1 MKSIKYNNMGLFDKI
16 FKSEK
21 DTVKPELKTV
31 PWIQLTEMET
41 LEEIAETSKEHTVAI
56 LKHSTSCGIS
66 RMVLRQFEQS
76 YDLKDQQMK
85 LYFLDLLAYR
95 DISNKIASRFNV
107 PHQSPQILVIRNGK
121 VIFDASHSSIQAE
134 KLKEFIG

>member
-1 MKSIKYNNMGLFDKI
+1 MGFFDKI
-16 FKSEK
+16 FNSEK
-21 DTVKPELKTV
+21 DTNQAEIKTV

-41 LEEIAETSKEHTVAI
+41 LDEIAETSKTQTVAI

-76 YDLKDQQMK
+76 YDLKEEQIK
-85 LYFLDLLAYR
+85 LYFLDLLSYR

-107 PHQSPQILVIRNGK
+107 PHQSPQLLVIKDGE
-121 VIFDASHSSIQAE
+121 VVFDASHSSIQSE
-134 KLKEFIG
+134 KLNEFVG

>member
-1 MKSIKYNNMGLFDKI
+1 MGFFDKI
-16 FKSEK
+16 FNSEK
-21 DTVKPELKTV
+21 DTNHTEIKTI

-41 LEEIAETSKEHTVAI
+41 LDEIAETSKKQTVAI

-76 YDLKDQQMK
+76 YDLKDEDIK

-107 PHQSPQILVIRNGK
+107 PHQSPQLLVIVDGK
-121 VIFDASHSSIQAE
+121 VVFDASHSSIQSE
-134 KLKEFIG
+134 KLNEFVG

>member
-1 MKSIKYNNMGLFDKI
+1 MFNR
-16 FKSEK
+16 EK
-21 DTVKPELKTV
+21 DTNKTDIKTV
-31 PWIQLTEMET
+31 PWIQLTELKT
-41 LEEIAETSKEHTVAI
+41 LEEIAETSKKQTVAI

-76 YDLKDQQMK
+76 YDLKDEQIK

-107 PHQSPQILVIRNGK
+107 PHQSPQLLVIKDGK
-121 VIFDASHSSIQAE
+121 VVYEASHSSIQSE
-134 KLKEFIG
+134 KLNEFVR

>member
-1 MKSIKYNNMGLFDKI
+1 MGFFDKI
-16 FKSEK
+16 FNSEK
-21 DTVKPELKTV
+21 DTNQAEIKTV

-41 LEEIAETSKEHTVAI
+41 LDEIAETSKKQTVAI

-76 YDLKDQQMK
+76 YDLKDEQIK
-85 LYFLDLLAYR
+85 LYFLDLIAYR

-107 PHQSPQILVIRNGK
+107 PHQSPQLLVIVDGK
-121 VIFDASHSSIQAE
+121 VVFDASHSSIQSE
-134 KLKEFIG
+134 KLIEFV

>member
-1 MKSIKYNNMGLFDKI
+1 MGFFDNMFNR
-16 FKSEK
+16 EK
-21 DTVKPELKTV
+21 DTNKTDIKTV
-31 PWIQLTEMET
+31 PWIQLTELKT
-41 LEEIAETSKEHTVAI
+41 LEEIAETSKKQTVAI

-76 YDLKDQQMK
+76 YDLKDEQIK

-107 PHQSPQILVIRNGK
+107 PHQSPQLLVIKDGK
-121 VIFDASHSSIQAE
+121 VVYEASHSSIQSE
-134 KLKEFIG
+134 KLNEFVR

>member
-1 MKSIKYNNMGLFDKI
+1 MGFFDKI
-16 FKSEK
+16 FNSEK
-21 DTVKPELKTV
+21 DTPRAEIKSV

-41 LEEIAETSKEHTVAI
+41 LGEIAETSKKQTVAI

-76 YDLKDQQMK
+76 YDLKDGQIK

-107 PHQSPQILVIRNGK
+107 PHQSPQLLIIKDGK
-121 VIFDASHSSIQAE
+121 VVFDASHSGIEAG
-134 KLKEFIG
+134 KIKEFIG

>member
-1 MKSIKYNNMGLFDKI
+1 MGFFDKI
-16 FKSEK
+16 FNSEK
-21 DTVKPELKTV
+21 DTNKAEVKTV
-31 PWIQLTEMET
+31 PWIQLTKMET
-41 LEEIAETSKEHTVAI
+41 LDVIAEISKKQPVAI

-76 YDLKDQQMK
+76 YDLKDEQIK

-107 PHQSPQILVIRNGK
+107 PHQSPQLLVIVDGK
-121 VIFDASHSSIQAE
+121 VVFDASHSSIQSE
-134 KLKEFIG
+134 KLNEFVG

>member
-1 MKSIKYNNMGLFDKI
+1 MGFFDKI
-16 FKSEK
+16 FNSEK
-21 DTVKPELKTV
+21 DTNKAEIKTV

-41 LEEIAETSKEHTVAI
+41 LNEIAETSKKQTVAI

-76 YDLKDQQMK
+76 YDLKEEQVK
-85 LYFLDLLAYR
+85 LYFLDLLTYR

-107 PHQSPQILVIRNGK
+107 PHQSPQLLVIKDGK
-121 VIFDASHSSIQAE
+121 VVFETSHSSIQSE
-134 KLKEFIG
+134 KISEFVR

>member
-1 MKSIKYNNMGLFDKI
+1 MGFFDKI
-16 FKSEK
+16 FNSEK
-21 DTVKPELKTV
+21 DTNKAEIKTV

-41 LEEIAETSKEHTVAI
+41 LDAIAETSKKQPVAI

-76 YDLKDQQMK
+76 YDLKDEQIK
-85 LYFLDLLAYR
+85 LYFLDLLAFR

-107 PHQSPQILVIRNGK
+107 PHQSPQLLVIKDGK
-121 VIFDASHSSIQAE
+121 VVYDASHSSIQSE
-134 KLKEFIG
+134 KLNEFIK

>member
-1 MKSIKYNNMGLFDKI
+1 MGFFDKI
-16 FKSEK
+16 FNSEK
-21 DTVKPELKTV
+21 DTNQAEIKTV
-31 PWIQLTEMET
+31 PWIQLTKMET
-41 LEEIAETSKEHTVAI
+41 LDEIAQTSKKQTVAI

-76 YDLKDQQMK
+76 YDLKEEQIK

-107 PHQSPQILVIRNGK
+107 PHQSPQLLVIKDGE
-121 VIFDASHSSIQAE
+121 VVFDASHGSIQSE
-134 KLKEFIG
+134 KLNEFVG

>member
-1 MKSIKYNNMGLFDKI
+1 MGFFDKI
-16 FKSEK
+16 FNSEK
-21 DTVKPELKTV
+21 NTNKAEIKTV
-31 PWIQLTEMET
+31 PWNQLTEMET
-41 LEEIAETSKEHTVAI
+41 LDELVEISNNQTVAI

-76 YDLKDQQMK
+76 YDLKDDQIK

-107 PHQSPQILVIRNGK
+107 PHQSPQLLVIVDGK
-121 VIFDASHSSIQAE
+121 VVFDASHSSIQSE
-134 KLKEFIG
+134 KLNEFVR

>member
-1 MKSIKYNNMGLFDKI
+1 MGFFDKI
-16 FKSEK
+16 FNNEK
-21 DTVKPELKTV
+21 DTNKTDINSV
-31 PWIQLTEMET
+31 PWIQLTELKT
-41 LEEIAETSKEHTVAI
+41 LDEIAEISKKQTVAI

-76 YDLKDQQMK
+76 YDLKEEQIK

-107 PHQSPQILVIRNGK
+107 PHQSPQLLVIKDGK
-121 VIFDASHSSIQAE
+121 VVFETSHSSIQSE
-134 KLKEFIG
+134 KLKEFVR

>member
-1 MKSIKYNNMGLFDKI
+1 MGFFDKI

-21 DTVKPELKTV
+21 ITNKAEIKTV
-31 PWIQLTEMET
+31 PWIQLTKIET
-41 LEEIAETSKEHTVAI
+41 LDEIAEISKKQTVAI

-76 YDLKDQQMK
+76 YDLKDEQIK
-85 LYFLDLLAYR
+85 LYFLDLLAHR

-107 PHQSPQILVIRNGK
+107 PHQSPQMLVIKDGK
-121 VIFDASHSSIQAE
+121 VVFDASHSSIQSE
-134 KLKEFIG
+134 KLNEFIG

>member
-1 MKSIKYNNMGLFDKI
+1 MGFFDKI
-16 FKSEK
+16 FNSEK
-21 DTVKPELKTV
+21 ERPKAEIKAV

-41 LEEIAETSKEHTVAI
+41 LEEIDEISKKQTVAI

-76 YDLKDQQMK
+76 YDLKDEQVK
-85 LYFLDLLAYR
+85 LYFLDLLNHR

-107 PHQSPQILVIRNGK
+107 AHESPQLLVIKDGK
-121 VIFDASHSSIQAE
+121 VVFDASHSSIQAE
-134 KLKEFIG
+134 KLNEFIG